1 MNFSDKSDSVYTQEP
16 TADRGGVDSEY
27 WKRPIP
33 PIDKIALASLILIVI
48 DGVYM
53 ASYLPRHA
61 PMGIVI
67 GLLIASGAFLV
78 SSCMA
83 LARIKPFAWDKF
95 FLVLRWV
102 IVEYIVEAGM
112 LEYVFAYDH
121 VRGSM
126 LVILTLALFI
136 FASDIPIIMAFT
148 VARFQ
153 NPGVPTNA
161 G

>member
-1 MNFSDKSDSVYTQEP
+1 MNASGKLDSVDTSGSAGE
-16 TADRGGVDSEY
+16 RGVADSEY

-33 PIDKIALASLILIVI
+33 PVDKIALASLILVVI

-53 ASYLPRHA
+53 ASRLPRHA
-61 PMGIVI
+61 PMGIVV
-67 GLLIASGAFLV
+67 GLLAASGVFLV
-78 SSCMA
+78 ASCVA
-83 LARIKPFAWDKF
+83 LTRIKPFAWDKF

-112 LEYVFAYDH
+112 LEYVFTYDH

-153 NPGVPTNA
+153 NPSYQ
-161 G
+161 

>member
-1 MNFSDKSDSVYTQEP
+1 MNSTGKLDSVDVKTPAEEGSR
-16 TADRGGVDSEY
+16 ADADF

-33 PIDKIALASLILIVI
+33 PVDKIALISLIIIVI

-61 PMGIVI
+61 PMGVII
-67 GLLIASGAFLV
+67 GLLIASGAFLMAACITV
-78 SSCMA
+78 S
-83 LARIKPFAWDKF
+83 RIRPFAWDKF

-126 LVILTLALFI
+126 LAILTIALFI

-153 NPGVPTNA
+153 NPS
-161 G
+161 